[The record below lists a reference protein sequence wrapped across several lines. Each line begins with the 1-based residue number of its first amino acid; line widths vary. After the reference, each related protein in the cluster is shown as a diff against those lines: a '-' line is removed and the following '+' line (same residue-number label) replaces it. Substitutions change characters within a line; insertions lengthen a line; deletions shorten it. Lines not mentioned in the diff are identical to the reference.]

1 MTEGLKFGP
10 LKPDALHVAVDM
22 QRLFGEVTE
31 WHCATLADVLGR
43 VGAIAGHAPART
55 VFTRF
60 RTPHKLEDA
69 GGQWRHYYR
78 RWKSV
83 LGEALA
89 PEMFDLMPQLSTV
102 ARASRVVDKMTYSA
116 FGSRAFHD
124 LLGELHPSALVL
136 TGVETDVCVLATML
150 DAVDH
155 GYRTI
160 LVEDAVTSASE
171 SGHEAILEV
180 ARERFGEQVEV
191 IATEALLKTWRP

>member
-10 LKPDALHVAVDM
+10 LKLDALHVAVDM

-31 WHCATLADVLGR
+31 WHCASLADVLDR
-43 VGAIAGHAPART
+43 VGAIAEHAPART

-60 RTPHKLEDA
+60 RTPRKLEDA
-69 GGQWRHYYR
+69 GGQWRHYYK
-78 RWKSV
+78 RWQSV

-89 PEMFDLMPQLSTV
+89 PEMFDLMPQLAAFSG
-102 ARASRVVDKMTYSA
+102 ASHTVDKMTYSA
-116 FGSRAFHD
+116 FGSHAFHD
-124 LLGELHPSALVL
+124 LLGTLRPSALVL

-155 GYRTI
+155 GYRTV

-171 SGHEAILEV
+171 SGHQAIIEV
-180 ARERFGEQVEV
+180 ARERFGEQIEV
-191 IATEALLKTWRP
+191 IDTETLLKAWRP

>member
-1 MTEGLKFGP
+1 MTQGLRFGP
-10 LKPDALHVAVDM
+10 LKADALHVAVDM

-31 WHCATLADVLGR
+31 WHCATLADVLDR
-43 VGAIAGHAPART
+43 VGAIAAHAPSRT

-60 RTPHKLEDA
+60 RTPRTLEDA

-78 RWKSV
+78 RWQSV

-89 PEMFDLMPQLSTV
+89 PEMFDLMPQLS
-102 ARASRVVDKMTYSA
+102 AFSGASRTVDKMTYSA

-124 LLGELHPSALVL
+124 LLGTLRPSALVL

-155 GYRTI
+155 GYRTVLI
-160 LVEDAVTSASE
+160 EDAVTSASE
-171 SGHEAILEV
+171 NGHDAVLEI
-180 ARERFGEQVEV
+180 ARERFAEQIEV
-191 IATEALLKTWRP
+191 IGTETLLKAWRP